1 MIARRNLLGMAGTLL
16 LIASGCTVQPLLSQD
31 RTSGTDNVGVS
42 IDAVSSR
49 VAQQV
54 RNRLIF
60 LLNGGAPEPA
70 VPEYTATLSVKK
82 QQRGLLNVQSD
93 TNDSDTKAVSVVLF
107 GSLVLNS
114 NDPTM
119 TNIKFN
125 GRALASYDQST
136 QLFANSRA
144 VIDAENR
151 AAAELAE
158 QLRNQVLAYL
168 KNR

>member
-16 LIASGCTVQPLLSQD
+16 LIASGCTVQPLLSQNSV
-31 RTSGTDNVGVS
+31 SGTANIGVA
-42 IDAVSSR
+42 IDSVDTR

-60 LLNGGAPEPA
+60 LLNGGPSEPA
-70 VPEYTATLSVKK
+70 VPEYTATLSVKT
-82 QQRGLLNVQSD
+82 QRRGLLNVQSD
-93 TNDSDTKAVSVVLF
+93 TNDSDTRAVSVVLI

-114 NDPTM
+114 NDPDM
-119 TNIKFN
+119 PDIKFD

-168 KNR
+168 